1 MPEIPFR
8 ISGSLCRSKGS
19 GSLCWQHI
27 VILCQ
32 VCYDRE
38 NGEREVFAMA
48 MIAAIISLVLAGVVS
63 TAWLRVFDQPKK
75 KENGTYPPW
84 VVLYYLVVGLAL
96 TIFIGAVLITSFH
109 TRTNIGILSN
119 PMLYFYT
126 LRDQWMIL
134 SEGGSTGILVLGG
147 LAVLLLT
154 LVLCA
159 VKPIVLGL
167 KKQQAASSIW
177 WSFFISLGLLLFL
190 LGYASFLELS
200 FVLLLVLLCCVIAR
214 LVWRRAKKLP
224 MPSFMWVSLV
234 AFVLLGAG
242 FVTTADQYNTVVRK
256 EKYITD
262 ITYKYNKDG
271 TIRHDEDGNK
281 ELKTSWGR
289 RTVQGYGMNPTP
301 LFFALGCYVC
311 LIYNLR
317 GTGKTAAEAQKQAA
331 AAKTKTGTKTAAR
344 TTAKTTAKT
353 GTKTAAKTTAKTGT
367 KTGTK
372 TAAKTTAKA
381 PAKSKLPSAGEQEK
395 ARRAAM
401 KQDQAE
407 KKDENDPT

>member
-1 MPEIPFR
+1 MAFI
-8 ISGSLCRSKGS
+8 
-19 GSLCWQHI
+19 I
-27 VILCQ
+27 VM
-32 VCYDRE
+32 V
-38 NGEREVFAMA
+38 
-48 MIAAIISLVLAGVVS
+48 SLVLAGVIS

-75 KENGTYPPW
+75 KENGIYPPW
-84 VVLYYLVVGLAL
+84 VVLYYLVAVLAL
-96 TIFIGAVLITSFH
+96 ILPLSVFLITC
-109 TRTNIGILSN
+109 TETNTNMGILSN
-119 PMLYFYT
+119 PMLYLYSLPDRWT
-126 LRDQWMIL
+126 MTGY
-134 SEGGSTGILVLGG
+134 GGGMFALLASCG

-159 VKPIVLGL
+159 VKLIVMRL

-177 WSFFISLGLLLFL
+177 LSFFISLGLLLFL

-200 FVLLLVLLCCVIAR
+200 FVLLPVLLLCVILR
-214 LVWRRAKKLP
+214 LIWRRMKKLP
-224 MPSFMWVSLV
+224 MPSFLWVTLV

-256 EKYITD
+256 ENYITD

-317 GTGKTAAEAQKQAA
+317 GTGKIAAEAQAQKEAA
-331 AAKTKTGTKTAAR
+331 EAKTKAGTKTAAR
-344 TTAKTTAKT
+344 TTAKA
-353 GTKTAAKTTAKTGT
+353 GTKTAAKTR
-367 KTGTK
+367 
-372 TAAKTTAKA
+372 AKA

-401 KQDQAE
+401 KKAQAE

>member
-1 MPEIPFR
+1 MAFI
-8 ISGSLCRSKGS
+8 
-19 GSLCWQHI
+19 I
-27 VILCQ
+27 VM
-32 VCYDRE
+32 V
-38 NGEREVFAMA
+38 
-48 MIAAIISLVLAGVVS
+48 SLVLAGVIS

-75 KENGTYPPW
+75 KENGIYPPW
-84 VVLYYLVVGLAL
+84 VVLYYLVAVLAL
-96 TIFIGAVLITSFH
+96 ILPLSVFLITC
-109 TRTNIGILSN
+109 TETNTNMGILSN

-126 LRDQWMIL
+126 LRDRWTMTGY
-134 SEGGSTGILVLGG
+134 GGGMFALLASCG

-159 VKPIVLGL
+159 VKLIVMRL
-167 KKQQAASSIW
+167 KKQRAASSIW
-177 WSFFISLGLLLFL
+177 LSFFISLGLLLFL

-200 FVLLLVLLCCVIAR
+200 FVLLPVLLCCVIAR

-224 MPSFMWVSLV
+224 MPSFLWVSLV

-256 EKYITD
+256 ENYITD

-289 RTVQGYGMNPTP
+289 RTVRGYGMNPTP

-317 GTGKTAAEAQKQAA
+317 GTGKIAAEAQAKKQAA

-344 TTAKTTAKT
+344 TTAKA
-353 GTKTAAKTTAKTGT
+353 
-367 KTGTK
+367 GTK

-381 PAKSKLPSAGEQEK
+381 PAKPKLPSAAEQEK

-401 KQDQAE
+401 KKDQE
-407 KKDENDPT
+407 QEKDENDPT

>member
-1 MPEIPFR
+1 MAFI
-8 ISGSLCRSKGS
+8 
-19 GSLCWQHI
+19 I
-27 VILCQ
+27 VM
-32 VCYDRE
+32 V
-38 NGEREVFAMA
+38 
-48 MIAAIISLVLAGVVS
+48 SLVLAGVIS

-75 KENGTYPPW
+75 KENGIYPPW
-84 VVLYYLVVGLAL
+84 VVLYYLVAVLAL
-96 TIFIGAVLITSFH
+96 ILPLSVFLITC
-109 TRTNIGILSN
+109 TETNTNMGILSN
-119 PMLYFYT
+119 PMLYLYSLPDRWT
-126 LRDQWMIL
+126 MTGY
-134 SEGGSTGILVLGG
+134 GGGMFARLASCG

-159 VKPIVLGL
+159 VKLIVMRL
-167 KKQQAASSIW
+167 KKQRAASSIW

-200 FVLLLVLLCCVIAR
+200 FVLLPVLLCCVILR
-214 LVWRRAKKLP
+214 LIWRRAKKLP

-242 FVTTADQYNTVVRK
+242 FVTTADQFDIVVRK

-289 RTVQGYGMNPTP
+289 RTVRGHGMNPTP

-331 AAKTKTGTKTAAR
+331 AAKTKAGTKTAAR
-344 TTAKTTAKT
+344 TTAKA
-353 GTKTAAKTTAKTGT
+353 
-367 KTGTK
+367 GTK

-401 KQDQAE
+401 KKAQEQE
-407 KKDENDPT
+407 TDENDPT

>member
-1 MPEIPFR
+1 
-8 ISGSLCRSKGS
+8 
-19 GSLCWQHI
+19 
-27 VILCQ
+27 
-32 VCYDRE
+32 
-38 NGEREVFAMA
+38 MA
-48 MIAAIISLVLAGVVS
+48 FIIMMVSLVLAGVIS

-84 VVLYYLVVGLAL
+84 VVLYYLAVGLGL
-96 TIFIGAVLITSFH
+96 TIFIGAAMTSGFH
-109 TRTNIGILSN
+109 TRTNMGILSN

-126 LRDQWMIL
+126 LRDQWAMTM
-134 SEGGSTGILVLGG
+134 SGGGLVAFLDLCG

-159 VKPIVLGL
+159 VKLIVMRL
-167 KKQQAASSIW
+167 KKQRAASSIW
-177 WSFFISLGLLLFL
+177 LSFFISLGLLLFL

-200 FVLLLVLLCCVIAR
+200 FVLLPVLLCCVILR
-214 LVWRRAKKLP
+214 LIWRRAKKLP
-224 MPSFMWVSLV
+224 MPSFMWVTLV

-256 EKYITD
+256 ENYITD
-262 ITYKYNKDG
+262 ITYKYNRDG

-281 ELKTSWGR
+281 KLKTSWGQ
-289 RTVQGYGMNPTP
+289 RTVREVRGKKANLLP
-301 LFFALGCYVC
+301 LFFALGCYAC
-311 LIYNLR
+311 LIYDLQ
-317 GTGKTAAEAQKQAA
+317 GTGKIAAQAQAQKEAAEA
-331 AAKTKTGTKTAAR
+331 KTKAGTKTAAR
-344 TTAKTTAKT
+344 
-353 GTKTAAKTTAKTGT
+353 TTAKTGT

-401 KQDQAE
+401 KKDQAE

>member
-1 MPEIPFR
+1 MAFI
-8 ISGSLCRSKGS
+8 
-19 GSLCWQHI
+19 I
-27 VILCQ
+27 VM
-32 VCYDRE
+32 V
-38 NGEREVFAMA
+38 
-48 MIAAIISLVLAGVVS
+48 SLVLAGVIS

-75 KENGTYPPW
+75 KENGIYPPW
-84 VVLYYLVVGLAL
+84 VVLYYLVVGLEL
-96 TIFIGAVLITSFH
+96 TIFIGAAMISGFH
-109 TRTNIGILSN
+109 TRTNMGILSN

-126 LRDQWMIL
+126 LRDQWAMTM
-134 SEGGSTGILVLGG
+134 SGGGLVALLTLCG

-159 VKPIVLGL
+159 VKLIVMRL
-167 KKQQAASSIW
+167 KKQRAASSIW
-177 WSFFISLGLLLFL
+177 LSFFISLGLLLFN

-200 FVLLLVLLCCVIAR
+200 FVLLPVLLLCVIAR

-256 EKYITD
+256 ENYITD
-262 ITYKYNKDG
+262 ITYNKDG

-289 RTVQGYGMNPTP
+289 RTVQGHGMNPTP

-317 GTGKTAAEAQKQAA
+317 GTGKTAAQAQAQKEAA
-331 AAKTKTGTKTAAR
+331 AAKTKTGTKT
-344 TTAKTTAKT
+344 TAKT
-353 GTKTAAKTTAKTGT
+353 GTKTR
-367 KTGTK
+367 
-372 TAAKTTAKA
+372 AKA

-395 ARRAAM
+395 ARRTAM
-401 KQDQAE
+401 KKAQEQE
-407 KKDENDPT
+407 KDENDRT

>member
-1 MPEIPFR
+1 M
-8 ISGSLCRSKGS
+8 
-19 GSLCWQHI
+19 
-27 VILCQ
+27 VCQ

-75 KENGTYPPW
+75 KENGIYPPW
-84 VVLYYLVVGLAL
+84 VALYYLVVGLGL
-96 TIFIGAVLITSFH
+96 TIFIGAAMISGFN
-109 TRTNIGILSN
+109 TRTNMGILSN
-119 PMLYFYT
+119 PMLYFHT

-134 SEGGSTGILVLGG
+134 SEGGSVGILALCG

-159 VKPIVLGL
+159 VKLIVMRL

-177 WSFFISLGLLLFL
+177 WSFFISLGLLLFH

-214 LVWRRAKKLP
+214 LVWRRVKKLP
-224 MPSFMWVSLV
+224 MPSFLWVSLV

-256 EKYITD
+256 ENYITD

-271 TIRHDEDGNK
+271 TIRHDKDGNK
-281 ELKTSWGR
+281 KLKTSWGR
-289 RTVQGYGMNPTP
+289 RTVRGHGMNPTP
-301 LFFALGCYVC
+301 LFFVLGCYVC

-344 TTAKTTAKT
+344 TTAKT
-353 GTKTAAKTTAKTGT
+353 GT

-401 KQDQAE
+401 KKDQE
-407 KKDENDPT
+407 QEQDENDPT

>member
-1 MPEIPFR
+1 
-8 ISGSLCRSKGS
+8 
-19 GSLCWQHI
+19 
-27 VILCQ
+27 
-32 VCYDRE
+32 
-38 NGEREVFAMA
+38 MA
-48 MIAAIISLVLAGVVS
+48 FIIMMVSLVLAGVIS

-84 VVLYYLVVGLAL
+84 VVLYYLAVGLGL
-96 TIFIGAVLITSFH
+96 TIFIGAAMISGFH
-109 TRTNIGILSN
+109 TRTNMGILSN

-126 LRDQWMIL
+126 LRDQWAMTM
-134 SEGGSTGILVLGG
+134 SGGGLVAFLTSCG

-159 VKPIVLGL
+159 VKLIVMRL
-167 KKQQAASSIW
+167 KKQRAASSIW

-200 FVLLLVLLCCVIAR
+200 FVLLPVLLCCVIAR

-224 MPSFMWVSLV
+224 MPSFLWVSLV

-256 EKYITD
+256 ENYITD

-289 RTVQGYGMNPTP
+289 RTVRGYGMNPTP

-311 LIYNLR
+311 LIYNLQ
-317 GTGKTAAEAQKQAA
+317 GTGKIAAEAQAQKEAA
-331 AAKTKTGTKTAAR
+331 EAKTKTGTKTAAR
-344 TTAKTTAKT
+344 TTAKA
-353 GTKTAAKTTAKTGT
+353 
-367 KTGTK
+367 GTK

-401 KQDQAE
+401 KKDQAE

>member
-1 MPEIPFR
+1 MVV
-8 ISGSLCRSKGS
+8 
-19 GSLCWQHI
+19 I
-27 VILCQ
+27 VVLMSI
-32 VCYDRE
+32 
-38 NGEREVFAMA
+38 
-48 MIAAIISLVLAGVVS
+48 VLAGVIS
-63 TAWLRVFDQPKK
+63 TAWLRVFDQPKRK
-75 KENGTYPPW
+75 ADGNYPAW
-84 VVLYYLVVGLAL
+84 VVPYYFVVGVVLLFLLSASMFH
-96 TIFIGAVLITSFH
+96 IFYY
-109 TRTNIGILSN
+109 TNLRMGILSD
-119 PMLYFYT
+119 PQFYFYSI
-126 LRDQWMIL
+126 RDRWSIMM
-134 SEGGSTGILVLGG
+134 EGGFIGLSAVGGI
-147 LAVLLLT
+147 AVLLLT

-159 VKPIVLGL
+159 VKLIVMRL

-177 WSFFISLGLLLFL
+177 LSFFISLGLLLFL

-200 FVLLLVLLCCVIAR
+200 FVLLPVLLCCVILR
-214 LVWRRAKKLP
+214 LIWRRAKKLP
-224 MPSFMWVSLV
+224 MPSFMWVTLV

-256 EKYITD
+256 ENYITD

-289 RTVQGYGMNPTP
+289 RTVQGHGMNPTP
-301 LFFALGCYVC
+301 LFFALGCYAC

-317 GTGKTAAEAQKQAA
+317 GTGKTAAQAQAQKEAA
-331 AAKTKTGTKTAAR
+331 EAKTKAGTKTAAR
-344 TTAKTTAKT
+344 
-353 GTKTAAKTTAKTGT
+353 TTAKTGT

-401 KQDQAE
+401 KQDQE
-407 KKDENDPT
+407 QEKDENDPT

>member
-1 MPEIPFR
+1 
-8 ISGSLCRSKGS
+8 
-19 GSLCWQHI
+19 
-27 VILCQ
+27 
-32 VCYDRE
+32 
-38 NGEREVFAMA
+38 MA
-48 MIAAIISLVLAGVVS
+48 FIIMMVSLVLAGVIS

-84 VVLYYLVVGLAL
+84 VVLYYLAVGLGL
-96 TIFIGAVLITSFH
+96 TIFIGAAMISGFH
-109 TRTNIGILSN
+109 TRTNMGILSN

-126 LRDQWMIL
+126 LRDQWAMTM
-134 SEGGSTGILVLGG
+134 SGGGLVALLTLCG

-159 VKPIVLGL
+159 VKLIVMRL
-167 KKQQAASSIW
+167 KKQRAASSIW

-200 FVLLLVLLCCVIAR
+200 FVLLPVLLCCVILR
-214 LVWRRAKKLP
+214 LIWRRAKKLP

-256 EKYITD
+256 ENYITD

-289 RTVQGYGMNPTP
+289 RTVQGHGMNPTP
-301 LFFALGCYVC
+301 LFFALGCYAC

-317 GTGKTAAEAQKQAA
+317 GTGKIAAQAQAQKEAAEA
-331 AAKTKTGTKTAAR
+331 KTKAGTKTAAR
-344 TTAKTTAKT
+344 TTAKA
-353 GTKTAAKTTAKTGT
+353 
-367 KTGTK
+367 GTK

-381 PAKSKLPSAGEQEK
+381 PAKSKLPSAAEQEK

-401 KQDQAE
+401 KKAPEQE
-407 KKDENDPT
+407 TDENDPT

>member
-1 MPEIPFR
+1 MAFI
-8 ISGSLCRSKGS
+8 
-19 GSLCWQHI
+19 I
-27 VILCQ
+27 VM
-32 VCYDRE
+32 V
-38 NGEREVFAMA
+38 
-48 MIAAIISLVLAGVVS
+48 SLVLAGVIS

-75 KENGTYPPW
+75 KENGIYPPW
-84 VVLYYLVVGLAL
+84 VVLYYLAVGLGL
-96 TIFIGAVLITSFH
+96 TIFIGAAMTSGFH
-109 TRTNIGILSN
+109 TRTNMGILSN

-126 LRDQWMIL
+126 LRDQWAMTM
-134 SEGGSTGILVLGG
+134 SGGGLVAFLDLCG

-159 VKPIVLGL
+159 VKLIVMRL
-167 KKQQAASSIW
+167 KKQRAASSIW
-177 WSFFISLGLLLFL
+177 LSFFISLGLLLFL

-200 FVLLLVLLCCVIAR
+200 FVLLPVLLCCVILR
-214 LVWRRAKKLP
+214 LIWRRAKKLP
-224 MPSFMWVSLV
+224 MPSFMWVTLV

-256 EKYITD
+256 ENYITD

-289 RTVQGYGMNPTP
+289 RTVQGHGMNPTP

-317 GTGKTAAEAQKQAA
+317 GTGKIAAEAQAQKEAA
-331 AAKTKTGTKTAAR
+331 AAKTKAGTKTAARTTEKTGTKTGTKTAAR
-344 TTAKTTAKT
+344 TTAKT
-353 GTKTAAKTTAKTGT
+353 GT
-367 KTGTK
+367 
-372 TAAKTTAKA
+372 KTTAKA
-381 PAKSKLPSAGEQEK
+381 PAKSKLPSAGEQE

-401 KQDQAE
+401 KKAQAE

>member
-1 MPEIPFR
+1 
-8 ISGSLCRSKGS
+8 
-19 GSLCWQHI
+19 
-27 VILCQ
+27 
-32 VCYDRE
+32 
-38 NGEREVFAMA
+38 MA

-96 TIFIGAVLITSFH
+96 TILIGAVLITSFH
-109 TRTNIGILSN
+109 TRTNMGILSN
-119 PMLYFYT
+119 PMLYFHT

-134 SEGGSTGILVLGG
+134 SKGGSMGILVLGG
-147 LAVLLLT
+147 QVVLAVY

-159 VKPIVLGL
+159 VKLIGMLL

-200 FVLLLVLLCCVIAR
+200 FVLLPVLLCCVIIR
-214 LVWRRAKKLP
+214 LVWRRAKKLS

-281 ELKTSWGR
+281 ELKTSWGQ

-301 LFFALGCYVC
+301 LLFALGCYVC

-317 GTGKTAAEAQKQAA
+317 GTGKIAAEAQAQKEAA
-331 AAKTKTGTKTAAR
+331 EAKTKA
-344 TTAKTTAKT
+344 
-353 GTKTAAKTTAKTGT
+353 
-367 KTGTK
+367 
-372 TAAKTTAKA
+372 
-381 PAKSKLPSAGEQEK
+381 QQK
-395 ARRAAM
+395 ARAVT
-401 KQDQAE
+401 QE
-407 KKDENDPT
+407 KKDNHNAK

>member
-1 MPEIPFR
+1 ME
-8 ISGSLCRSKGS
+8 L
-19 GSLCWQHI
+19 
-27 VILCQ
+27 
-32 VCYDRE
+32 
-38 NGEREVFAMA
+38 
-48 MIAAIISLVLAGVVS
+48 IIFVMVSLVLAGVVS

-96 TIFIGAVLITSFH
+96 TIFIGVVLISGFH

-119 PMLYFYT
+119 PMLYFHT

-134 SEGGSTGILVLGG
+134 SEGGSVGIIVLGG
-147 LAVLLLT
+147 QVVLAVY

-159 VKPIVLGL
+159 VKLIVMLL

-177 WSFFISLGLLLFL
+177 WSFFISLGLLLFN

-200 FVLLLVLLCCVIAR
+200 FVLLPVLLLCVIAR
-214 LVWRRAKKLP
+214 LIWRRAKKLP

-256 EKYITD
+256 ENYITD

-289 RTVQGYGMNPTP
+289 RTVQGHGMNPTP
-301 LFFALGCYVC
+301 LFFALGCYAC

-317 GTGKTAAEAQKQAA
+317 GTGKIAAEAQAQKEAA
-331 AAKTKTGTKTAAR
+331 EAKTKAGTKTAAR
-344 TTAKTTAKT
+344 TTAKA
-353 GTKTAAKTTAKTGT
+353 
-367 KTGTK
+367 GTK

-381 PAKSKLPSAGEQEK
+381 PAKPKLPSAGEQEK

-401 KQDQAE
+401 KKDQE
-407 KKDENDPT
+407 QEKDENDPT